1 MIYNLLRGGW
11 DLPQMSASFLVIG
24 VGCGIIAGM
33 KLSDTCDTILLGCN
47 DMMFAALMI
56 GIARD
61 ISVIMTSGNILDTVV
76 YYIANALQHI
86 PASITVLGIFLA
98 VPLLNC
104 LIGSASGKSA
114 IIFPI
119 LAPLSDLLHITRQ
132 TTVLAYQFGDGFTN
146 YFWPTAGLMH
156 ACIGKAG
163 VSYTQW
169 IKFYTPILLIYM
181 AMSGVFLLIA
191 QAIQYGPF

>member
-1 MIYNLLRGGW
+1 MPLVLKLGFDSVTAIGLILVG
-11 DLPQMSASFLVIG
+11 SA
-24 VGCGIIAGM
+24 AGNW
-33 KLSDTCDTILLGCN
+33 L
-47 DMMFAALMI
+47 
-56 GIARD
+56 
-61 ISVIMTSGNILDTVV
+61 SGN
-76 YYIANALQHI
+76 
-86 PASITVLGIFLA
+86 
-98 VPLLNC
+98 
-104 LIGSASGKSA
+104 
-114 IIFPI
+114 
-119 LAPLSDLLHITRQ
+119 
-132 TTVLAYQFGDGFTN
+132 TN